1 MVKCGACGKFLTS
14 TDAAKCDGCR
24 SWYHRQCVGMKK
36 AGTISPSWQCPECEK
51 NIVRDNRS
59 ETPVRGRADL
69 LLEDLIDTSP
79 TNTTSSEATQELT
92 LDIRAELKKFKDDI
106 IKSVRSE
113 FLLLRND
120 LSEMRTSLQSTN
132 ERISGL
138 EERVSAIE
146 NRKGT
151 QPMSSDVH
159 KLIDQL
165 RSDINDR
172 DQELLAT
179 DIQISNLPE
188 TSGENPIHT
197 AILVAS
203 KIDVK
208 IEARD
213 IVSAERIGGR
223 RINVTQPAPV
233 ATRPRFLVVQ
243 LARRDLRDEMLEAAR
258 SRRGMTSADLGLPGA
273 PARFYVNERL
283 TKTNREL
290 FRMAR
295 EAGGRLGWQFVWC
308 KRGRIL
314 ARCKPGEPASQIRC
328 EADIQ
333 RIFEPA
339 LAPIVDGQGS

>member
-14 TDAAKCDGCR
+14 TDAAKCDNCR
-24 SWYHRQCVGMKK
+24 SWYHRQCVGIKK
-36 AGTISPSWQCPECEK
+36 TGTISPSWQCPECEK

-59 ETPVRGRADL
+59 ETPVRGRADA

-79 TNTTSSEATQELT
+79 TNTSSSEATQELT
-92 LDIRAELKKFKDDI
+92 QDIRAELKKFKEVF
-106 IKSVRSE
+106 IKTVRSE
-113 FLLLRND
+113 FLILRND
-120 LSEMRTSLQSTN
+120 LAELRTSLQSTN
-132 ERISGL
+132 DRIAGL
-138 EERVSAIE
+138 EDRVAALE
-146 NRKGT
+146 NQKGA
-151 QPMSSDVH
+151 QPVSSDVH
-159 KLIDQL
+159 GLIDQL

-179 DIQISNLPE
+179 DLQISNLPE
-188 TSGENPIHT
+188 SIGENPIHT

-203 KIDVK
+203 KIGVK
-208 IEARD
+208 VEARD

-223 RINVTQPAPV
+223 RINATQPAPV
-233 ATRPRFLVVQ
+233 VTRPRFLVVK

-258 SRRGMTSADLGLPGA
+258 VRRGMTSADLGLPGA
-273 PARFYVNERL
+273 PARFYINERL

-290 FRMAR
+290 FRVAR

-314 ARCKPGEPASQIRC
+314 ARCKPGEPASQIRS

-333 RIFEPA
+333 RVFQPSSITVA
-339 LAPIVDGQGS
+339 DGQRS